1 MAYTIRTCIIFDAF
15 NVSFKILCGLVAA
28 FMVGFWAHEFV
39 KNEDISAI
47 DYKYLKSLDD
57 GIYPQMSI
65 CISNPFLVDKFKNP
79 GTNVSIQEYIDYIRG
94 TRSFDERYNDIDFF
108 DVTLDISEY
117 LEQVFMRETDGMT
130 LINYNCTIRKDCQKI
145 LRMSNNFNGII
156 AGDINRCFGME
167 IERKAAN
174 TMLEIGVSFK
184 TSLADILTQMKN
196 ASTVSNYFLEVSTS
210 FAYPKQFLR
219 TTDQYNLIWRMENG
233 QKMGEWII
241 MSSIEVL
248 KRRNKMSDPCVE
260 DWMHYDDLVLNRHIS
275 SVECES
281 PYQRQN
287 NKLCTTK
294 REMKNSQYEVDVV
307 KAKYLPPP
315 CQEITDVKYKTNKLL
330 NLPDRVPIISVI
342 YPNLMKLI
350 SQNQSVNVHALI
362 GNIGGYIGL
371 FLGTIKRGVR
381 IRSFCFL
388 FILHSNFKITANLLI
403 HHQLYFRICNHPV
416 ARDAKINVSVCKG

>member
-1 MAYTIRTCIIFDAF
+1 MAYTIRTCFIFDTL
-15 NVSFKILCGLVAA
+15 NISFKILCGLVAA

-65 CISNPFLVDKFKNP
+65 CISNPFLVDKFKNH
-79 GTNVSIQEYIDYIRG
+79 GTNVSIEKYIGYIRG
-94 TRSFDERYNDIDFF
+94 TQSFDERYHHLDFF

-117 LEQVFMRETDGMT
+117 LDYVYVRETDDIT
-130 LINYNCTIRKDCQKI
+130 WKTHNCTISNNCQKF
-145 LRMSNNFNGII
+145 LRMNNNFNGIM
-156 AGDINRCFGME
+156 AGDINRCFGIE
-167 IERKAAN
+167 IEPKLTK
-174 TMLEIGVSFK
+174 TMLEIGIVFK

-196 ASTVSNYFLEVSTS
+196 AATGSNYFLEVSTS

-287 NKLCTTK
+287 GKLCTTK
-294 REMKNSQYEVDVV
+294 REMKSSQYEVDIA

-330 NLPDRVPIISVI
+330 NLPDRVPVVSFI

-350 SQNQSVNVHALI
+350 SQNQSVNIHALI

-388 FILHSNFKITANLLI
+388 FYIPIS
-403 HHQLYFRICNHPV
+403 R
-416 ARDAKINVSVCKG
+416 

>member
-1 MAYTIRTCIIFDAF
+1 MTYITFDAF
-15 NVSFKILCGLVAA
+15 NVSFKIVCGLVAA

-57 GIYPQMSI
+57 AIYPQMSI
-65 CISNPFLVDKFKNP
+65 CISNPFLVDKFKNH
-79 GTNVSIQEYIDYIRG
+79 GTNVSIEQYIGYIRG
-94 TRSFDERYNDIDFF
+94 TQSFDERYHHLDFF

-117 LEQVFMRETDGMT
+117 LEHIYVRETDGMT
-130 LINYNCTIRKDCQKI
+130 LKIYNCTTRKDCQKI

-156 AGDINRCFGME
+156 AGDINRCFSME
-167 IERKAAN
+167 IEQKVTY

-196 ASTVSNYFLEVSTS
+196 AATVSNYFLEVSTS
-210 FAYPKQFLR
+210 FSYPKQFLR

-233 QKMGEWII
+233 QTMGEWII

-248 KRRNKMSDPCVE
+248 KRRKKMSDPCVD
-260 DWMHYDDLVLNRHIS
+260 DWMHYDDLVLNRRIS

-287 NKLCTTK
+287 GKLCTTK
-294 REMKNSQYEVDVV
+294 REMKSSQYEVDVV

-330 NLPDRVPIISVI
+330 NLPDRAPIISVI

-350 SQNQSVNVHALI
+350 SQNQSVNIHALI

-371 FLGTIKRGVR
+371 FLGTIKRGVG
-381 IRSFCFL
+381 IRSV
-388 FILHSNFKITANLLI
+388 IIHLLI
-403 HHQLYFRICNHPV
+403 L
-416 ARDAKINVSVCKG
+416 K